1 MQVYRRKLNSGLRAV
16 IIPKPNS
23 PIVTVNVS
31 YQVGS
36 KDEKLKK
43 TGLAHLFE
51 HLMFEGTPNVPK
63 GKFDQICSEAGGT
76 NNAYTTYD
84 WTTYYM
90 TVPNTQLELA
100 LWLEADRLYN
110 FKLEQSVLDTQKK
123 VVTEEIYQTVIE
135 RPYGQWRDYLSKIAF
150 RSDCSYSWEVQ
161 GLIEDV
167 QSVTLDD
174 ARDFRNRFYKPHN
187 AVITLCGDIEPN
199 SSFALIEKY
208 FDKDNGTSSSI
219 IRNTFDTDMRLK
231 GGVTSY
237 ADKVPHSA
245 VFVSY
250 HCAGFAEGNEEF
262 TAKIY
267 TDIMARGR
275 SSKLYNSLVYDKEL
289 ASHAGVFLDKR
300 ENSSLLTFFIIAND
314 KDTSCDTLYNSLMEE
329 IIKSKKSSFFPADLE
344 RSKNFIKTNVS
355 NSFLRAEGI
364 ADLVSKREMF
374 ENDPESAFKLF
385 EKYDTVT
392 MEDIEHFM
400 EQRIIENDAI
410 RVDVVPNGLDDDEEE

>member
-16 IIPKPNS
+16 IIPKSTS

-36 KDEKLKK
+36 KDEIVGK

-76 NNAYTTYD
+76 NNAYTNYD

-110 FKLEQSVLDTQKK
+110 FKLEQNVLDVQKK

-150 RSDCSYSWEVQ
+150 RNDCSYSWEVQ

-167 QSVTLDD
+167 QSVTLED
-174 ARDFRNRFYKPHN
+174 ARSFRNKYYKPHN
-187 AVITLCGDIEPN
+187 AVITLCGDVDVEH
-199 SSFALIEKY
+199 SFALIEKY
-208 FDKDNGTSSSI
+208 FDKDNGTSNEI
-219 IRNTFDTDMRLK
+219 NRNNFHENMRLV
-231 GGVTSY
+231 GGKTSY
-237 ADKVPHSA
+237 EDNVPHCA
-245 VFVSY
+245 TFVSF
-250 HCAGFAEGNEEF
+250 HCAGFTEGNEEYI
-262 TAKIY
+262 AKIY

-275 SSKLYNSLVYDKEL
+275 SSKLYHSLVYEKEI

-300 ENSSLLTFFIIAND
+300 ENSSLLTFFIISND
-314 KDTSCDTLYNSLMEE
+314 KDTDCDTLYNCLMEE
-329 IIKSKKSSFFPADLE
+329 VTNNKKSSFLPTDLE
-344 RSKNFIKTNVS
+344 RSKNFVKTKIS
-355 NSFLRAEGI
+355 NSLLRAEDI
-364 ADLVSKREMF
+364 ADLVSKKEMF
-374 ENDPESAFKLF
+374 ENDAESSFQLI
-385 EKYDTVT
+385 EKYDKITL
-392 MEDIEHFM
+392 EDIEHFM
-400 EQRIIENDAI
+400 EKRILEEQAI
-410 RVDVVPNGLDDDEEE
+410 RVDVVPNGLTSDEE